1 MFACDIIRPSTAKVV
16 GVTFAL
22 AAGKAAMGVVKKP
35 AVEGAMPFKLVPT
48 DDPNGLVDN
57 KDKDWTYD
65 DTVSGPVR
73 LSVGFLDLGVGEA
86 KLAARILAH
95 MNRWSEH
102 ADVRF
107 TKAAD
112 AANADVRITRTPGKG
127 FKSCVGRDCHLVPA
141 GQSTMNLAGFTL
153 ATTDEEL
160 ERVVVHEAGHCL
172 GFEHEHQRKAIVDRI
187 VPDLAYK
194 YFKATQNWTK
204 AQVDLNVLTP
214 LEQSSIR
221 GTAYADQDSIMCY
234 PLPQVIMSD
243 GKGVK
248 GGSTLDPSDIAY
260 VASRYPLP

>member
-1 MFACDIIRPSTAKVV
+1 MFACDIIRPSAAKVA
-16 GVTFAL
+16 GVTFAI
-22 AAGKAAMGVVKKP
+22 AAGKPVMGMVKKP
-35 AVEGAMPFKLVPT
+35 DLDGATPFKVVPS
-48 DDPNGLVDN
+48 DDPQGAVSN
-57 KDKDWTYD
+57 KGKDWTYD

-73 LSVGFLDLGVGEA
+73 LTVGFLDLGIGEA
-86 KLAARILAH
+86 TLATRILAH
-95 MNRWSEH
+95 MNRWSDY

-107 TKAAD
+107 TKAAN

-127 FKSCVGRDCHLVPA
+127 FKSCVGRDCYLVPA
-141 GQSTMNLAGFTL
+141 GQSTMNLDGFTL
-153 ATTDEEL
+153 ATTEEEL

-172 GFEHEHQRKAIVDRI
+172 GFEHEHQRKEIVDRI

-194 YFKATQNWTK
+194 YFKATQNWSK

-214 LEQSSIR
+214 LEQSSVR

-260 VASRYPLP
+260 VASLYPLP